1 MAVDPHV
8 KPRLVDRPR
17 SGTPMPP
24 AHGFRAERPGEVVT
38 SGQPRGHLLGS
49 PGPDLGYALTLA
61 ERFRDRLDLAPQE
74 KTDDALAAACGVA
87 MRRCSRLGRAPTSK
101 DVELGL
107 TILGYL
113 GGAPAD
119 YVAWRKRHVHGAS
132 HEYTEQ
138 RELVDAVREDVL
150 GLTPEEAKPRLAN
163 WRDLYDP
170 EFVAE

>member
-24 AHGFRAERPGEVVT
+24 SHGFRAERPGEVVG
-38 SGQPRGHLLGS
+38 SGQPRGDMLGS
-49 PGPDLGYALTLA
+49 PGPDLGYALSLA
-61 ERFRDRLDLAPQE
+61 ERFRHRLDLAPQE
-74 KTDDALAAACGVA
+74 RADDALAAGCGIA
-87 MRRCSRLGRAPTSK
+87 MRRCSRLGRAPTTK

-107 TILGYL
+107 TVLGYL

-119 YVAWRKRHVHGAS
+119 YVAWRKRHVRGAS
-132 HEYTEQ
+132 HEYAEQ
-138 RELVDAVREDVL
+138 RELVDAVDEDVL
-150 GLTPEEAKPRLAN
+150 GLTPDEAKPRLAS

-170 EFVAE
+170 QIVAE